1 LIIGVLM
8 EKKVYQWTLTL
19 AALTAALVC
28 VTVIAT
34 AVGPANISV
43 DKVALIILSNIV
55 SGIPILSS
63 HIHIARTWTAG
74 DQDIVMLVRLPRVLL
89 GLLVG
94 ATLALAGV
102 TAQAIFKN
110 PMADPYILGVSSGA
124 ACGVAIVI
132 VFGASGLAVTLP
144 LGIASLGFSAI
155 QFGALGGG
163 LLAAFIV
170 FNVARTGGKLPVE
183 TLILSGVA
191 VSAFFSA
198 VTSFLMYIAGRSVN
212 QIIYWIMGALTNSS
226 WNDVWLMLPIALVGA
241 IIVFSFSRDLNMLLM
256 GDETAAHLGT
266 NVQAIKMGLLALIS
280 LVTAAAVSVSGI
292 IGFVGLVIPH
302 IMRLIVGPDHRILI
316 PSSVLVGA
324 MFLTV
329 ADTFSRM
336 IIQPT
341 EIPVG
346 ITTALIGAPFF
357 VYLLM
362 RKKKSV
368 T

>member
-1 LIIGVLM
+1 MFIGVLM
-8 EKKVYQWTLTL
+8 ERKVYRWALTL
-19 AALTAALVC
+19 AVLTAALIC
-28 VTVIAT
+28 VTVIST
-34 AVGPANISV
+34 AVGPADISI
-43 DKVALIILSNIV
+43 DKVALIILSNVI
-55 SGIPILSS
+55 SGIPILSD
-63 HIHIARTWTAG
+63 HVHIARTWTTG
-74 DQDIVMLVRLPRVLL
+74 DADIIMLVRLPRVLL
-89 GLLVG
+89 GLMVG
-94 ATLALAGV
+94 ATLALAGA

-124 ACGVAIVI
+124 ACGAAIII
-132 VFGASGLAVTLP
+132 VFGMGSLSLMIP
-144 LGIASLGFSAI
+144 LGIASIGLSGI
-155 QFGALGGG
+155 QLGALTGG

-212 QIIYWIMGALTNSS
+212 QIIYWIMGALTNSG
-226 WNDVWLMLPIALVGA
+226 WNDVWFMLPMVLIGG

-256 GDETAAHLGT
+256 GDESAAHLGT
-266 NVQAIKMGLLALIS
+266 NVQAIKIGLLALMSVI
-280 LVTAAAVSVSGI
+280 TAAAVSVSGI

-302 IMRLIVGPDHRILI
+302 IMRIIVGPDHRILI
-316 PSSVLVGA
+316 PSSILVGA

-336 IIQPT
+336 VIQPT

-346 ITTALIGAPFF
+346 IITALIGAPFF
-357 VYLLM
+357 IYLLA